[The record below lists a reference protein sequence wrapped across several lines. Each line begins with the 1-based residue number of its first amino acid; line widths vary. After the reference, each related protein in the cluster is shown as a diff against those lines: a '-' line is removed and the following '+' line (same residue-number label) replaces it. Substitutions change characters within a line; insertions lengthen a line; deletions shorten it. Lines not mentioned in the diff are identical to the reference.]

1 MLMAGRAKD
10 LVKKAFNLAGL
21 DIIRACQNP
30 RHTMLGIKRL
40 PVRTVIDVGAN
51 EGQFAKWISSIFS
64 EARIY
69 CFEPLPRPF
78 KALNGWA
85 ESRAGMVKT
94 FNAALGDEEGIVQ
107 MHRHLE
113 HDTSSSL
120 LDTTNTGE
128 KLYPFTKKQDVVTI
142 KITTLDKAMAS
153 LSAELVSDVL
163 LKLDVQGYEDRVIR
177 GSLETLG
184 KTRVC
189 ILEVCLDSLYDGQA
203 SFIGLLNQMRAMG
216 FRYAGNLEQSYAHDG
231 HVVFLDAVFLKDM

>member
-1 MLMAGRAKD
+1 MTGRAKN
-10 LVKKAFNLAGL
+10 LVKKVFNLAGL

-30 RHTMLGIKRL
+30 RHTVLGIKRL
-40 PVRTVIDVGAN
+40 PIRTVIDVGAN

-94 FNAALGDEEGIVQ
+94 FNAALGDKEGIAE
-107 MHRHLE
+107 MHHHVE

-120 LDTTNTGE
+120 LVTTEIGE
-128 KLYPFTKKQDVVTI
+128 KLYPFTKKQDVITI
-142 KITTLDKAMAS
+142 KITTLDKATAS
-153 LSAELVSDVL
+153 LSAELAPDVL

-177 GSLETLG
+177 GGLETLG

-189 ILEVCLDSLYDGQA
+189 ILEVSLDSLYDGQS
-203 SFIGLLNQMRAMG
+203 SFIGLLNQMRAAG
-216 FRYAGNLEQSYAHDG
+216 FRYAGNLEQVYARDG
-231 HVVFLDAVFLKDM
+231 HVVFLDAVFLRDV

>member
-1 MLMAGRAKD
+1 MFMADRAKN

-40 PVRTVIDVGAN
+40 PIRTVIDVGAN

-85 ESRAGMVKT
+85 ESRAGLVKT
-94 FNAALGDEEGIVQ
+94 FNAALGDEEGIAR

-120 LDTTNTGE
+120 LYTTGTNE
-128 KLYPFTKKQDVVTI
+128 KLYPFTKKQDVINI
-142 KITTLDKAMAS
+142 KITTLDKAMTN
-153 LSAELVSDVL
+153 LSSELVPDVL

-177 GSLETLG
+177 GGSETLG

-203 SFIGLLNQMRAMG
+203 SFSGLLNQMRAMG
-216 FRYAGNLEQSYAHDG
+216 FRYAGNLEQAYARDG
-231 HVVFLDAVFLKDM
+231 HVVFLDAVFLRDA